1 MYQAT
6 DISLKVR
13 DRFLLRD
20 VNISIKPGAFTA
32 VVGPNGAGKSS
43 LLKVMASEIAD
54 FHGQVSLNGK
64 SIKSYSAK
72 ELSQVRAVLP
82 QNTDVHFAFT
92 AEQIVMLGR
101 HAHASTKKENQTIV
115 EEVMIRAG
123 VIQLLDRSFMTLSG
137 GEKQRVQ
144 LARVLAQI
152 WTETVHPRYLLLD
165 EPTSS
170 LDITQQ
176 QNIFMLAREARN
188 RNIGVMAIVH
198 DLNQAAQ
205 FADYLYFMRDGKVI
219 ASGEGEK
226 VFTKSTIEET
236 FCCRVNVYRDPCNNC
251 PYIIPVPMNN
261 EQLTINNTL

>member
-6 DISLKVR
+6 DISLKIQ

-20 VNISIKPGAFTA
+20 VNVSIKPGSFTA
-32 VVGPNGAGKSS
+32 IVGQNGAGKSS
-43 LLKVMASEIAD
+43 LLKVMANETSG
-54 FHGQVSLNGK
+54 FHGDVYLNGK
-64 SIKSYSAK
+64 SIKRYSAK
-72 ELSQVRAVLP
+72 ELSKVRAVLP
-82 QNTDVHFAFT
+82 QNTHVHFAFT
-92 AEQIVMLGR
+92 VEQIVMLGR
-101 HAHASTKKENQTIV
+101 HAHASTNKENQTIV

-123 VIQLLDRSFMTLSG
+123 VIQLRDRSFMTLSG

-176 QNIFMLAREARN
+176 QNIFTLAREACSRN
-188 RNIGVMAIVH
+188 VGVMAIVH
-198 DLNQAAQ
+198 DLNQAVQ

-219 ASGEGEK
+219 ANGEAEK

-251 PYIIPVPMNN
+251 PYIIPVSGNN
-261 EQLTINNTL
+261 EQLVINN